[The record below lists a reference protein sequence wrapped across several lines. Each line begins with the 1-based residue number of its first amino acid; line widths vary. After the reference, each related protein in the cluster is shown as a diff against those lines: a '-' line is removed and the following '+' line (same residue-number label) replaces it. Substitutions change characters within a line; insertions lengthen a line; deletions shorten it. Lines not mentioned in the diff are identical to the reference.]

1 MERSKKRAFQELV
14 AWQIG
19 QGTHGLVPCGTTG
32 ESPALHDDEARRII
46 ALCVEVAKGRA
57 PVIAGTGTNS
67 TGHTIELTRQAK
79 EAGADAALI
88 VCPYYNKPT
97 QEGLFQHFK
106 TVHDAVDLPIIIYN
120 IPGRS
125 AVDMTNAT
133 MARLAKLP
141 NIVGVKDA
149 TNDLARPLRMRREIG
164 AGFCLLSGEDATA
177 VAYLA
182 QGGDGCISVTANV
195 APRLCSEMHE
205 AWQRGDVKT
214 VREINE
220 RLIPLHD
227 ALFAETSPAPVKYAA
242 SLLGRCTA
250 EVRQPL
256 WATHARNAAE
266 GAAGDARRRPPQ
278 LMRTADRYVAQ
289 NRRARHDYLIEDT
302 IEAGVVLRGT
312 EVKVLRQGQASITEA
327 YADQSGGELFLVNA
341 NIPEYAASAHFNHQP
356 RRPRKLLLHRKQM
369 NRLLGAIQRDGIT
382 VVPLSIYFNERGRAK
397 VELGLA
403 RGKRKAD
410 KRQAE
415 KQRDWQRSR
424 ARILREQNA

>member
-1 MERSKKRAFQELV
+1 MFKGSLVALITPFRDGAVDETAFQEHV

-19 QGTHGLVPCGTTG
+19 QGTHGLVPIGTTG
-32 ESPALHDDEARRII
+32 ECPALEDDEQERLIK
-46 ALCVEVAKGRA
+46 LCVEVAKGRA
-57 PVIAGTGTNS
+57 PVIPGTGFNS
-67 TGHTIELTRQAK
+67 TAHTIAATRVAK

-97 QEGLFQHFK
+97 QEGLYQHFK
-106 TVHDAVDLPIIIYN
+106 AVQEAVDLPIVVYN

-125 AVDMTNAT
+125 AVDMSNAT

-141 NIVGVKDA
+141 NIIGVKDA
-149 TNDLARPLRMRREIG
+149 TNDLARPLKMRIEIG
-164 AGFCLLSGEDATA
+164 SGFCLLSGEDATA

-256 WATHARNAAE
+256 WRITSDTQE
-266 GAAGDARRRPPQ
+266 KVQ
-278 LMRTADRYVAQ
+278 
-289 NRRARHDYLIEDT
+289 RAM
-302 IEAGVVLRGT
+302 RGT
-312 EVKVLRQGQASITEA
+312 
-327 YADQSGGELFLVNA
+327 
-341 NIPEYAASAHFNHQP
+341 
-356 RRPRKLLLHRKQM
+356 
-369 NRLLGAIQRDGIT
+369 
-382 VVPLSIYFNERGRAK
+382 
-397 VELGLA
+397 GL
-403 RGKRKAD
+403 
-410 KRQAE
+410 
-415 KQRDWQRSR
+415 
-424 ARILREQNA
+424 IN